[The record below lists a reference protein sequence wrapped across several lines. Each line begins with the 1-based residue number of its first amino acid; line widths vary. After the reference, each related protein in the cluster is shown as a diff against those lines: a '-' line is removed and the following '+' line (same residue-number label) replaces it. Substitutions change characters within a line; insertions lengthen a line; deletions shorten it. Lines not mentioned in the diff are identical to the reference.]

1 MVWLREGW
9 APPSDIAQESP
20 HGMSAKKN
28 TIQDQSSPGSPR
40 TAPPAVHQSRVGE
53 KWITGVPKKTIRARN
68 ITIGTCNVRTL
79 KNVGKL
85 EELQHE
91 MKRYDWNIL
100 GLCESRLL
108 KAGEKKKKKKN
119 TQEGH
124 RLFWSGQ
131 GNIHEQGVGLLVH
144 KNTVN
149 CVIDCCP
156 ISNRLI
162 TIRLRAKPFN
172 ITIIQAYAPTSAYSN
187 EDVEVF
193 YEELQKVLNKTPKK
207 DIL

>member
-1 MVWLREGW
+1 M
-9 APPSDIAQESP
+9 
-20 HGMSAKKN
+20 
-28 TIQDQSSPGSPR
+28 
-40 TAPPAVHQSRVGE
+40 
-53 KWITGVPKKTIRARN
+53 
-68 ITIGTCNVRTL
+68 
-79 KNVGKL
+79 GKL

-91 MKRYDWNIL
+91 MKRYNWKIL

-108 KAGEKKKKKKN
+108 KAGEKSA
-119 TQEGH
+119 QEGH

-131 GNIHEQGVGLLVH
+131 DNIHEQGVGLLVH

-149 CVIDCCP
+149 CVIDCYP

-162 TIRLRAKPFN
+162 TILLRAKPFK
-172 ITIIQAYAPTSAYSN
+172 ITIIKAYAPTSAYSY

-207 DIL
+207 DILVVQGDRNVWASLQHQFK

>member
-1 MVWLREGW
+1 M
-9 APPSDIAQESP
+9 
-20 HGMSAKKN
+20 
-28 TIQDQSSPGSPR
+28 
-40 TAPPAVHQSRVGE
+40 
-53 KWITGVPKKTIRARN
+53 TGT
-68 ITIGTCNVRTL
+68 
-79 KNVGKL
+79 
-85 EELQHE
+85 
-91 MKRYDWNIL
+91 
-100 GLCESRLL
+100 LL
-108 KAGEKKKKKKN
+108 KAGEKS

-131 GNIHEQGVGLLVH
+131 DNIHDQDVGLLVH

-156 ISNRLI
+156 VSNRLI

-193 YEELQKVLNKTPKK
+193 YEELQKS
-207 DIL
+207 